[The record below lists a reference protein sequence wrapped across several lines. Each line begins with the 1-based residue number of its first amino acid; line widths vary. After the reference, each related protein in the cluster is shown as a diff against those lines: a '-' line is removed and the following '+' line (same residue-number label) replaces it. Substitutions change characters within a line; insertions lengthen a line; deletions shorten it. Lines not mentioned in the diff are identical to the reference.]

1 MNKNKNMEIFM
12 QLPRRDRLEALA
24 EEASELSQ
32 AALKVIRAEKL
43 GQNPTPITAE
53 KAEASLIEEFYDVL
67 ICAVA
72 LEITIPSEEEIL
84 NKSKV
89 KRGAARIIKSIKQK
103 ENEKVD
109 IR

>member
-43 GQNPTPITAE
+43 GQNPTPMPAE
-53 KAEASLIEEFYDVL
+53 KADASLIEEFYDVL

-72 LEITIPSEEEIL
+72 LEITIPSEETVL
-84 NKSKV
+84 NNFKV
-89 KRGAARIIKSIKQK
+89 KRQADRIKGA
-103 ENEKVD
+103 ENNGK
-109 IR
+109 

>member
-43 GQNPTPITAE
+43 SQNPTPKTE
-53 KAEASLIEEFYDVL
+53 DEARTTLFEEFYDVL
-67 ICAVA
+67 ICALA
-72 LEITIPSEEEIL
+72 LGIIIPSEETL
-84 NKSKV
+84 LDNFKV
-89 KRGAARIIKSIKQK
+89 KRWADRIKGD
-103 ENEKVD
+103 EKNNDNV
-109 IR
+109 